1 MMLKKFTEMLVV
13 IVISFV
19 SALNYTVFVFPNKF
33 APSGIDGICTMIQ
46 DIFDIS
52 MGYFSLLA
60 NIPLLIMAFFVLNRD
75 FVLKSAVYVISFS
88 LSAILLKQMNL
99 TGVMYISETGA
110 GIALAPVAAGT
121 IRGILYAATLK
132 LNGSSA
138 GIDIISAMVKRH
150 RPHLKLMNII
160 FGFNVII
167 ALCSYFVY
175 NLKAEPVICSIIYS
189 FITSKVSNHIRSAE
203 KEKIKF
209 EIITDK
215 AELLCGKLLDELGV
229 TATIVNAKGAYSGNG
244 TQMVICVVKKEQS
257 PFVLKLADECGHCVI
272 FKSTLD
278 NLSVV

>member
-1 MMLKKFTEMLVV
+1 MTKKFAEVLG
-13 IVISFV
+13 IIAFSFA

-46 DIFDIS
+46 DVFDVS
-52 MGYFSLLA
+52 MGYFSLLV
-60 NIPLLIMAFFVLNRD
+60 NIPLIIIAFFVLNRE

-88 LSAILLKQMNL
+88 LSVILLKHINL
-99 TGVMYISETGA
+99 TGIMYISDTGA

-121 IRGILYAATLK
+121 IRGILYAVTLK

-138 GIDIISAMVKRH
+138 GIDIISAIVKKH
-150 RPHLKLMNII
+150 KPHLKLMNII

-175 NLKAEPVICSIIYS
+175 GLKAEPVICSIIYS
-189 FITSKVSNHIRSAE
+189 FITSKVSNHIRSSE

-215 AELLCGKLLDELGV
+215 AELLCRKVLDELEV

-244 TQMVICVVKKEQS
+244 TQMVICVVKKEQA
-257 PFVLKLADECGHCVI
+257 PFIEKLADGCGHCVI
-272 FKSTLD
+272 FRSTLN